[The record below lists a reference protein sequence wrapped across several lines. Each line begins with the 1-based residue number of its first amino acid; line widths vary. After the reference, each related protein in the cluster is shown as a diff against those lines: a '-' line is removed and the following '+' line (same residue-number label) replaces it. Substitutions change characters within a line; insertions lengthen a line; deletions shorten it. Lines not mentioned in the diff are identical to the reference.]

1 MLLYTNLS
9 FYRCG
14 EIFIDS
20 VMKAEMT
27 NRLIHKSF
35 VINMKS
41 NSYRM
46 KEIKA
51 LLGDFNLE

>member
-20 VMKAEMT
+20 VMTTEMA

-35 VINMKS
+35 VINMKG

-46 KEIKA
+46 KEIKTW
-51 LLGDFNLE
+51 LGDFNLE